1 MRSSSLQRLRAVLS
15 QWSPISHI
23 HCYGVAEADVLVE
36 IKHALESLQKNDK
49 FSLYVVVNCFLV
61 NGSLKQLIEEIL
73 RELDLHRDGKVNTV
87 NGLAV
92 FLSEHLFAADQRRKL
107 TIVLDQAQCLSS
119 FPATTVKSLLSLPKS
134 MAIICPELDEPPLLR
149 FVTHCELPWDRI
161 GMLNMVPQPV
171 SVAFESRSED
181 ECIDV
186 IMEALSEHDI
196 SRKVVEYVVKAVFFE
211 CRDSERMLQIVLIAC
226 EKYSEKHG
234 NVNDIK
240 NMKLLP
246 VQDALE
252 ETDYYWQDESER
264 EAPIDIP
271 LSLKYLIVA
280 SFCASHN
287 HYTTDKRYFAKF
299 HGKEKRSEARERRA
313 EQIAE
318 QRDPESK
325 AADLQRIKCIY
336 LSLISLYPV
345 KDIDMNVDINP
356 QIATLCTWGSM
367 ARTTSAAN
375 LDQPKFRC
383 MESFENVNEIAQ
395 SLGIP
400 LTTYL
405 DGWT

>member
-73 RELDLHRDGKVNTV
+73 RELDLYRDGKVNTV

-234 NVNDIK
+234 NVSDIK

-246 VQDALE
+246 VQDAL
-252 ETDYYWQDESER
+252 
-264 EAPIDIP
+264 
-271 LSLKYLIVA
+271 
-280 SFCASHN
+280 
-287 HYTTDKRYFAKF
+287 F

-313 EQIAE
+313 DQIAE

-336 LSLISLYPV
+336 LSLVSLYPV

-356 QIATLCTWGSM
+356 QVNIVSIVDRSVVEAMFKRGSSVSTVSKMLKLHRMQVHHVIKRFEIATLCSWGSM

-395 SLGIP
+395 
-400 LTTYL
+400 
-405 DGWT
+405 